1 MTDELKQDNEPQTT
15 TVEGSIGA
23 PLDFSKRKIAIGF
36 PSSDYVNVEFHNAL
50 IQLITQTAQF
60 VPLGLTNAVSSR
72 IAVNRNI
79 IVENARSLGAT
90 DILWIDSDSVFPVQ
104 SLMHLLTHD
113 KDIVCATTCRRKGND
128 RSPVAVPADLASV
141 KPNQE
146 LVDMKQIGFPFMLTK
161 MSVFDKL
168 DELGLAPDKAYFA
181 EPSRNMMRKQ
191 GWDITGDDAIVGEDE
206 YWCYLVRK
214 AGFQIWC
221 DMGLSMQIGH
231 VGTKTYYIENPQVP
245 AGEAKVDIAL

>member
-1 MTDELKQDNEPQTT
+1 MSD
-15 TVEGSIGA
+15 VESNTPILGDPI
-23 PLDFSKRKIAIGF
+23 DFKNRKIGIGF
-36 PSSDYVNVEFHNAL
+36 PSPDLVSVEFHNAL
-50 IQLITQTAQF
+50 IQLITQSAQF

-79 IVENARSLGAT
+79 IVENARTLGAT

-104 SLMHLLTHD
+104 ALMQLLMHD
-113 KDIVCATTCRRKGND
+113 KDIVCATTCRRKGGD

-146 LVDMKQIGFPFMLTK
+146 LVSMKQIGFPFMLTK

-181 EPSRNMMRKQ
+181 EPPRWMMRKL
-191 GWDITGDDAIVGEDE
+191 GWDIAGDDPLMGEDE
-206 YWCYLVRK
+206 YWCKLVLK
-214 AGFQIWC
+214 AGFEIWC

-231 VGTKTYYIENPQVP
+231 VGSKVYYIENPPGTGHAAVID
-245 AGEAKVDIAL
+245 ENL